1 MATHTPAPPLPAG
14 PDLDAVFTALAD
26 PTRRAVVELLAGTP
40 SSAGELAE
48 HLPVTRQAVSKHLAV
63 LERAGLVQS
72 ARIDRRVVYELTPAA
87 FADAA
92 TWMARVGADWD
103 RRLAALARHLAAKQ
117 AAG

>member
-1 MATHTPAPPLPAG
+1 VAPRTPAPPAAG
-14 PDLDAVFTALAD
+14 PELDAVFTALAD
-26 PTRRAVVELLAGTP
+26 ATRRAVVELLADSP
-40 SSAGELAE
+40 SSAGELADR
-48 HLPVTRQAVSKHLAV
+48 LPVTRQAVAKHLAV

-103 RRLAALARHLAAKQ
+103 RRLAALAVHLAAKRT
-117 AAG
+117 AR